1 MFAQTALQAQLEHP
15 VSQESPERKDTSD
28 LQGKM
33 VKTVIKALREQL
45 DLKGPLELMEQR
57 VLKVIEDPLGALET
71 KETRVTRD
79 LQVTQVLLE

>member
-1 MFAQTALQAQLEHP
+1 
-15 VSQESPERKDTSD
+15 
-28 LQGKM
+28 M